1 MRKVGLLVLCLAFP
15 ASGHAEP
22 DVFLQAVG
30 FALTANDNTKV
41 AAVDRKNCVFRVGFH
56 DVFHLNNVHIDR
68 VVFEPWVQRDRISG
82 ERRYLKI
89 MLHRSDTVLERIDR
103 VDESQMS
110 AENLRALRQIDPN
123 AFKDS
128 VSSFNETTLELDTTE
143 TDRVKRAWT
152 YIYSNGCIGKK
163 SPF

>member
-1 MRKVGLLVLCLAFP
+1 MRMAGLLTLCLVVP
-15 ASGHAEP
+15 AAGHAGP

-30 FALTANDNTKV
+30 FALTGSDDTKV
-41 AAVDRKNCVFRVGFH
+41 TVVDQKNCVFRVGYH
-56 DVFHLNNVHIDR
+56 DVFHLNNVHVDR
-68 VVFEPWVQRDRISG
+68 IVFEPWLQRDRING

-89 MLHRSDTVLERIDR
+89 TLHGSDTVLERNDR
-103 VDESQMS
+103 VDELKMS

-128 VSSFNETTLELDTTE
+128 VSSFHETTLELDTTE

-152 YIYSNGCIGKK
+152 YIYSNGCVGKK

>member
-1 MRKVGLLVLCLAFP
+1 MRKVGLLVLCLGVP
-15 ASGHAEP
+15 AVGHAET
-22 DVFLQAVG
+22 DVFLQAIG
-30 FALTANDNTKV
+30 FALTGSDNTKV
-41 AAVDRKNCVFRVGFH
+41 TVVDRKNCVFRVDYH
-56 DVFHLNNVHIDR
+56 DVFHLNNVHVDR
-68 VVFEPWVQRDRISG
+68 IVFEPWVQRDRING

-89 MLHRSDTVLERIDR
+89 KLHGSDTVLERNAR
-103 VDESQMS
+103 VDESKMS

-128 VSSFNETTLELDTTE
+128 VTSFNETTLELDTAE

-152 YIYSNGCIGKK
+152 YIYSNGCVGKK